1 MTSIVLLRT
10 CFISA
15 CAYTLLNQ
23 RDSRLLNL
31 HRATVVAKR
40 TTRLTAP
47 PPWRYRLRRRRTSLL
62 AYHLNFPRKPPH
74 SFNPYNQEQQQQ
86 PPSQNHNAMEE
97 PIAEASSAHNLRRH
111 LSGRRRANRS
121 GSPDE
126 TKPRRI
132 PDEIMSTPPP
142 TQTDDL
148 IENRS
153 SRSASSASRSTNRL
167 SLTLPIAPPSPHPSR
182 PPPMSTTTATFPPT
196 PLDTPALLSPI
207 DSTDFI
213 TAIAAQERRVL
224 ELKEDLSRAEA
235 DLANLKK
242 QYANYEAYKKKGA
255 RRNGSRSQIAATVPH
270 DEVAIRRSVELD
282 RRKALL
288 GQQNQQ
294 TAPEKSRRRVFTGGH
309 TRTLSLLSPTKP
321 SGGFDE
327 PEDATNSRI
336 SYDSLSPR
344 QYAPVTPSLLAKRAS
359 WAPRTTQQT
368 GGVKQIAQD
377 LKSGIWTFMEDL
389 RQATVGDEPITGQGM
404 YLRGSDGNMRS
415 TMSEFGDQD
424 TIRASSHAPRPRA
437 TTAFED
443 PPTPEVNTDTRSGN
457 SGQSDNSANNSKPIQ
472 PLRRSKTT
480 SDATKATKRF
490 SWQPLPADSIDDN
503 DWSNWDSP
511 SITSPTSR
519 WSGTTINGDIIPA
532 APEKLDD
539 AETTPLKK
547 ELSRSSSQFTFSS
560 SSTADPN
567 NNKLED
573 LFPQVLNQFTPSNI
587 KKTANKLL
595 NEWEKSLS
603 PPEYVTANAANKVKG
618 T

>member
-10 CFISA
+10 CFVSA

-23 RDSRLLNL
+23 RDSRLLNF

-47 PPWRYRLRRRRTSLL
+47 LPWRYRPRRRRTSWST
-62 AYHLNFPRKPPH
+62 YHLNLARKPSH
-74 SFNPYNQEQQQQ
+74 SFNPHKQQQS
-86 PPSQNHNAMEE
+86 SQDHNNMEE
-97 PIAEASSAHNLRRH
+97 PMAEESSAHKLRRH
-111 LSGRRRANRS
+111 QSGRRANRS

-132 PDEIMSTPPP
+132 PDEVMSTPPP
-142 TQTDDL
+142 PHTDDL

-153 SRSASSASRSTNRL
+153 SRSASSASRCTNRL

-182 PPPMSTTTATFPPT
+182 PAPMSTTMATFPPT
-196 PLDTPALLSPI
+196 PLDTPALMSPI

-224 ELKEDLSRAEA
+224 ELREDLSRAEA

-255 RRNGSRSQIAATVPH
+255 RRNGSRSQTAATVPH

-294 TAPEKSRRRVFTGGH
+294 NQQVTPEKSRRRVFTGGH

-336 SYDSLSPR
+336 SYDSPR

-359 WAPRTTQQT
+359 WAPRTTQQA

-404 YLRGSDGNMRS
+404 YLRGSDGNMRA
-415 TMSEFGDQD
+415 TMSEFGDHD
-424 TIRASSHAPRPRA
+424 TIRATSHAPRPRA
-437 TTAFED
+437 TSAFED
-443 PPTPEVNTDTRSGN
+443 PPTPGGADADARSDNHDQTDTS
-457 SGQSDNSANNSKPIQ
+457 SSSSKPIQ

-511 SITSPTSR
+511 CVTSPTSR
-519 WSGTTINGDIIPA
+519 WSGTTVNGDIIPA

-547 ELSRSSSQFTFSS
+547 QSSRSSQLTTTT
-560 SSTADPN
+560 TADPS
-567 NNKLED
+567 NNKIED

-603 PPEYVTANAANKVKG
+603 PPEYVTANAAVAGNKVKG

>member
-1 MTSIVLLRT
+1 MSSILLLRI
-10 CFISA
+10 CFVSA

-23 RDSRLLNL
+23 RDSRLLNV
-31 HRATVVAKR
+31 HRAAVVARR
-40 TTRLTAP
+40 TTRFTAP
-47 PPWRYRLRRRRTSLL
+47 HWRYRPRRRRTSWST
-62 AYHLNFPRKPPH
+62 YHLSFLRKPLH
-74 SFNPYNQEQQQQ
+74 SFSPHKHHQS
-86 PPSQNHNAMEE
+86 SQDHNMEE
-97 PIAEASSAHNLRRH
+97 PIAETSSAHKLRRQQ
-111 LSGRRRANRS
+111 SARRANRS

-126 TKPRRI
+126 TRPRRI
-132 PDEIMSTPPP
+132 PDEVMSTPPP
-142 TQTDDL
+142 PHTDEL

-182 PPPMSTTTATFPPT
+182 PAPMSITAATFPPT
-196 PLDTPALLSPI
+196 PLDTPALMSPV

-224 ELKEDLSRAEA
+224 ELREDLARAES

-255 RRNGSRSQIAATVPH
+255 RRNAGSTRSHNAATVPH

-294 TAPEKSRRRVFTGGH
+294 SQQATPEKSRRRVFTGGH

-327 PEDATNSRI
+327 PDDATTSRI
-336 SYDSLSPR
+336 SYDSLSPS

-368 GGVKQIAQD
+368 SGVKQIAQD

-404 YLRGSDGNMRS
+404 YLRGSDGNMRA
-415 TMSEFGDQD
+415 TMSEFGDHD
-424 TIRASSHAPRPRA
+424 TIRASTQASRPRA
-437 TTAFED
+437 TSAFED
-443 PPTPEVNTDTRSGN
+443 PAAPGAGTDERSN
-457 SGQSDNSANNSKPIQ
+457 NDDQTDSSSNSKPVQ

-511 SITSPTSR
+511 SVVSPTSR

-532 APEKLDD
+532 VPEKLDD
-539 AETTPLKK
+539 SETTALKK
-547 ELSRSSSQFTFSS
+547 QSSRSSQLTT
-560 SSTADPN
+560 TADN
-567 NNKLED
+567 LAQNKLED
-573 LFPQVLNQFTPSNI
+573 LFPQVLNHLTPSNI
-587 KKTANKLL
+587 KKTANKFL
-595 NEWEKSLS
+595 NEWEKSLT
-603 PPEYVTANAANKVKG
+603 PPPDFVTTANATAGGNKVKG